1 MLDVGVGHRVG
12 HAAPANA
19 PVLHFGALRQVQVLD
34 LETGRHA
41 IHQQAVRNVLVGA
54 GLDPYHQHV
63 AGLQRAAIPRLAVG
77 TVPAALELNHVV
89 ARRRHRG
96 RAALDVVLDEDR
108 LAAGVEQLRA
118 GQLGRAQ
125 RHGAVGPAAFQLLA
139 HAIDRQRG
147 LPRRRLVAA
156 RGARGQQQGHL
167 FLGRQVRTVAQAR
180 GQLRHQVL
188 DAVMAQLV
196 LVGQRIRQR
205 VVAHGAAVIAEPVI
219 VVAVGAAGDA
229 VLARHGQIER
239 ALHAPFVAHQ
249 LERGGQ
255 LDQGQRRTRAVLVV
269 VEQLA
274 HRRQRRL
281 LVARQRQG
289 GRSQA
294 GKPAVVFAQHALA
307 AAVQAT
313 GLEVA
318 LQIGRPGAERA
329 AALLHL
335 FQQPL
340 ARTIQRGLGN
350 GEALVARVLQEAHG
364 VGRQPH
370 VARGR
375 AAPQVVGAH
384 GVAHARQAAD
394 GARDLGFTLGL
405 GARLE
410 AELLGRFLVDQ
421 DPRQRRAD
429 GLLGAAVGVVEQP
442 FDHAV
447 DVDRR
452 TVRDR
457 HADRGRVGVVRRHPR
472 CLRRVGLA
480 RVQAQAAHL
489 ALGRVGR
496 LHLQHRFTHDVD
508 RLGAALPVHGQAH
521 QAQAVGARGG
531 GGKAQRGA
539 LLVLEGHGAGAVDDA
554 DRIQRFQLDRHL
566 LVGAA
571 QVGHVQRDGCLVA
584 RGDEARRV
592 QLGHDRR
599 RHHHFGVGAAVVVR
613 GERDGH
619 QTQRAVEVGQ
629 IQRDVGLALV
639 VELDRSREQIDQL
652 DLLGQAL
659 AVAAHGGVTAPFQ
672 LALGAVHFL
681 DQLAVHV
688 QQFGRVAMLAEEK
701 VERIG
706 RAVLVDVED
715 ADVDRRQRHH
725 GLLALGAID
734 LHADRGLGFGFG
746 LGRGRQL
753 DVELA
758 VGAGDRQEGQAQRAR
773 GGHAVTLAAGTEHRR
788 CHVQVMA
795 LPALVDR
802 DFHLRA
808 SRLHGHPGRPQ
819 HAVALDGDQ
828 GLAVVRRRQ
837 GQLDAVA
844 RLGRHAFQLH
854 LHAVGAVA
862 HGVGVLGVP
871 ARIEAVAQG
880 FAGLGIGD
888 FQAVTAP
895 FDGHRE
901 LAAVLQRDLARIE
914 QFLGFGVAAVP
925 AALVVKAPVVL
936 AFLSIQAHLGLRQ
949 RRDLALGVHAQ
960 HFERGR
966 RAFAR
971 DVAVELRT
979 HGDQLVGGPDAALD
993 RAHHRAAARFQ
1004 QAGRDPHLHRRMG
1017 AFGARF
1023 DFQLRGAGRI
1033 QRGLRQFLEMAA
1045 RIVVHVAEDEPGP
1058 LLRQRIA
1065 VALDLEAGQ
1074 QAVAG
1079 GGRAIQIVALH
1090 VDGQGVVRRQHILV
1104 GRERHLHAFGQEFLD
1119 LELPGSIR
1127 RARRGVDAQF
1137 QHPGAGLGIGRQVDG
1152 ALDITLQVL
1161 GGLPQVGRDHAA
1173 VRALERGGQ
1182 RRGRHDA
1189 AVEVA
1194 RQHGHMEGLA
1204 GAVQVAAGIDK
1215 QAVGAGNMAAGI
1227 EFGQVQ
1233 RGLGQRQ
1240 HGHFLVTRGPD
1251 HAGVGEAAVKAHVAL
1266 AIGLGLGQRLTG
1278 AIHQFEQRARDRL
1291 TALERHRV
1299 GLDAVAVA
1307 ARVQADVADIEVGD
1321 LVFVAETAGLAH
1333 HRDVDAGFLQ
1343 FLDAFDRQEGDVAAV
1358 RLVVRQEAA
1367 LVDTGRQGV
1376 QAVQVPVADRTL
1388 QAAVARV
1395 APAVFVVVAAGFVI
1409 VRCGGVAADA
1419 QHRLKQFRHALGRD
1433 TQELHVDLGHVDR
1446 RHRQAAILAGRQH
1459 HAAAGE
1465 IERRRHG
1472 IGHHVAMRGAGQGD
1486 LVASARQ
1493 ARAHRDGIRALR
1505 LDEGEIHHARIGAD
1519 YPVALDDLALGRG
1532 VARLDG
1538 ARLLAVGAALGVL
1551 VGFARGGAGVGDL
1564 QELGQIGLGFDRLGE
1579 SDRQRERVVVLA
1591 RLAIEDRER
1600 VSGAD
1605 RGRGRQ
1611 GLRLGGAARR
1621 GGRGRGCRRR
1631 NRLRRRRRGRLAAL
1645 AHPPTHAD
1653 GAGHHD
1659 RAGYRQPGLAVLS
1672 THGKPPRLLECDA
1685 PLRRSCRPDSA
1696 ARFSVRG
1703 SCFATL
1709 YSRTPPVV
1717 AALFLRVQ
1725 TGSITHCNGCWRAR
1739 AYWATWAIRVAAR
1752 SRG

>member
-1 MLDVGVGHRVG
+1 MLDVGVGHCVG
-12 HAAPANA
+12 HAAPADA

-34 LETGRHA
+34 LEAGGHA
-41 IHQQAVRNVLVGA
+41 VHQQAIRDVLVGA
-54 GLDPYHQHV
+54 GLDPHHQHV

-77 TVPAALELNHVV
+77 TIPAALELDHVV
-89 ARRRHRG
+89 ARRGHRG
-96 RAALDVVLDEDR
+96 RAALDVVLDEER

-139 HAIDRQRG
+139 HAVDGQRG
-147 LPRRRLVAA
+147 LPRGRLVAA
-156 RGARGQQQGHL
+156 GGARGQQQGHL
-167 FLGRQVRTVAQAR
+167 FLRRQVRTVAHAR

-188 DAVMAQLV
+188 DAVVAQLV
-196 LVGQRIRQR
+196 LVGQRVRQR
-205 VVAHGAAVIAEPVI
+205 VVAHGAAVVAEPVV

-229 VLARHGQIER
+229 VFARHGQVER

-281 LVARQRQG
+281 LVTRQRQG
-289 GRSQA
+289 GRGQA
-294 GKPAVVFAQHALA
+294 GEAAMVFAQHAQP
-307 AAVQAT
+307 AAVQAAR
-313 GLEVA
+313 LEVA
-318 LQIGRPGAERA
+318 LQVGRPGAERT

-335 FQQPL
+335 LQQPL
-340 ARTIQRGLGN
+340 ARTVQRGLGD
-350 GEALVARVLQEAHG
+350 GEALVARILQEAHG

-370 VARGR
+370 VARRR
-375 AAPQVVGAH
+375 AAPQVVGAD
-384 GVAHARQAAD
+384 GVAHAGQAAD
-394 GARDLGFTLGL
+394 GASHLGFALGL

-410 AELLGRFLVDQ
+410 AELLGRFFVDQ
-421 DPRQRRAD
+421 HPRQGRAD
-429 GLLGAAVGVVEQP
+429 GLLGATIGIVEQA

-457 HADRGRVGVVRRHPR
+457 HADRGGVRIVGRHPR
-472 CLRRVGLA
+472 RLRRVRFAG
-480 RVQAQAAHL
+480 VQAQTAHL

-496 LHLQHRFTHDVD
+496 LHLQHRFAHDVD
-508 RLGAALPVHGQAH
+508 RLGAALPVHRQAH
-521 QAQAVGARGG
+521 QAQAIRAGGAGG
-531 GGKAQRGA
+531 EAQRGA
-539 LLVLEGHGAGAVDDA
+539 LLVLERHGAGAVDDA
-554 DRIQRFQLDRHL
+554 DRIQRLQLDRHL

-571 QVGHVQRDGCLVA
+571 QIGHVQRDGGLVA

-599 RHHHFGVGAAVVVR
+599 RHHHFGVGAAVVVG

-619 QTQRAVEVGQ
+619 QAQRAVEVGQ
-629 IQRDVGLALV
+629 VQRDVGLALV
-639 VELDRSREQIDQL
+639 VELDRTREQIDQL

-659 AVAAHGGVTAPFQ
+659 AVAAHGGIAAPLQ
-672 LALGAVHFL
+672 LALGAVHLL

-688 QQFGRVAMLAEEK
+688 QQFGRVAVLAEEE
-701 VERIG
+701 VQRIG

-725 GLLALGAID
+725 GLLALRAID
-734 LHADRGLGFGFG
+734 LHADRGLGLGFG
-746 LGRGRQL
+746 LGGGAQL

-758 VGAGDRQEGQAQRAR
+758 VGAGDRQERQAQRAR
-773 GGHAVTLAAGTEHRR
+773 RRHAVAFAAGAEHRR
-788 CHVQVMA
+788 GHVQVMA

-808 SRLHGHPGRPQ
+808 GRLHGHPGRPQ
-819 HAVALDGDQ
+819 HAVAFDGDQ

-844 RLGRHAFQLH
+844 RLGGHAFQLH
-854 LHAVGAVA
+854 LDAVGAVA

-871 ARIEAVAQG
+871 ARVEAVAQG

-888 FQAVTAP
+888 FQAVAAP
-895 FDGHRE
+895 LDRHRE
-901 LAAVLQRDLARIE
+901 LAAVLQRDLARVQ

-925 AALVVKAPVVL
+925 AALVVEAPVVL
-936 AFLSIQAHLGLRQ
+936 AFLAVQAHLGLRQ
-949 RRDLALGVHAQ
+949 RRDLALRVHAQ
-960 HFERGR
+960 HFEGGRG
-966 RAFAR
+966 AFAR
-971 DVAVELRT
+971 DIAVELRT

-1023 DFQLRGAGRI
+1023 DLQLRGAGRI
-1033 QRGLRQFLEMAA
+1033 QRRFRQFLEMAA
-1045 RIVVHVAEDEPGP
+1045 GIIVHVAENEAGP
-1058 LLRQRIA
+1058 LLRQRVA

-1079 GGRAIQIVALH
+1079 GRRAIQIVALH

-1104 GRERHLHAFGQEFLD
+1104 GGQRHLHAFGQEFLD
-1119 LELPGSIR
+1119 LELPGGIR
-1127 RARRGVDAQF
+1127 RARSGIDAQF
-1137 QHPGAGLGIGRQVDG
+1137 QHPGAGLGVRRQIDG
-1152 ALDITLQVL
+1152 AFDVALQVL
-1161 GGLPQVGRDHAA
+1161 GGLPQIGRDHAA
-1173 VRALERGGQ
+1173 VGALEGCCQ
-1182 RRGRHDA
+1182 RRRRHHA

-1194 RQHGHMEGLA
+1194 RQHRHVEGFT
-1204 GAVQVAAGIDK
+1204 GAIEVAAGVDE
-1215 QAVGAGNMAAGI
+1215 QVVGAGDMPAGI

-1233 RGLGQRQ
+1233 RRFGQRQ
-1240 HGHFLVTRGPD
+1240 HGHFLVARGAD
-1251 HAGVGEAAVKAHVAL
+1251 DAGVGEAAVKAHVAL
-1266 AIGLGLGQRLTG
+1266 AVGLGLGQHLAG
-1278 AIHQFEQRARDRL
+1278 AVHQFEQRAGDRL
-1291 TALERHRV
+1291 AALERHRV
-1299 GLDAVAVA
+1299 GLDAIAVA
-1307 ARVQADVADIEVGD
+1307 ARVQADVADIKIGD
-1321 LVFVAETAGLAH
+1321 LVFIAETAGLAH

-1367 LVDTGRQGV
+1367 LVDAGGQRI
-1376 QAVQVPVADRTL
+1376 QAVQVPVADRAL
-1388 QAAVARV
+1388 QAAVAGI
-1395 APAVFVVVAAGFVI
+1395 APIVFVVAAGFLFI
-1409 VRCGGVAADA
+1409 RRGRAAADA
-1419 QHRLKQFRHALGRD
+1419 QHRLEQFRHALGRD
-1433 TQELHVDLGHVDR
+1433 AQELHVDFGHVDG
-1446 RHRQAAILAGRQH
+1446 RHRQAAVLAGRQH

-1472 IGHHVAMRGAGQGD
+1472 VGHHVAVRAGGQRN
-1486 LVASARQ
+1486 LVALARQ
-1493 ARAHRDGIRALR
+1493 ARAHRNRIRALR
-1505 LDEGEIHHARIGAD
+1505 LDVGEIDHARIGAD
-1519 YPVALDDLALGRG
+1519 HPVALDDLALGRG

-1551 VGFARGGAGVGDL
+1551 VGFARGGARVGDL
-1564 QELGQIGLGFDRLGE
+1564 QELAQVGLGLDRLREG
-1579 SDRQRERVVVLA
+1579 DRQRQRIVVLA
-1591 RLAIEDRER
+1591 RLAIEHREG
-1600 VSGAD
+1600 VGGAD

-1611 GLRLGGAARR
+1611 GIGLGGAARR
-1621 GGRGRGCRRR
+1621 GGRGRGRRR
-1631 NRLRRRRRGRLAAL
+1631 RSRLRRCGRGRLAAL
-1645 AHPPTHAD
+1645 AHPPSHPD

-1659 RAGYRQPGLAVLS
+1659 RASYRQPGLAVLS
-1672 THGKPPRLLECDA
+1672 THGKPPRLLECNA
-1685 PLRRSCRPDSA
+1685 PLRRSCRPDNA

-1703 SCFATL
+1703 SCFFATL

-1725 TGSITHCNGCWRAR
+1725 TGSITHCKGCWRAR
-1739 AYWATWAIRVAAR
+1739 AYCATWAIRVAAR